1 MSLLIISS
9 RYLKSGMRGKTKR
22 RNFTKYIATRES
34 VEKRPQNTGRTTDNQ
49 KQFISELI
57 KEFPMAK
64 QYLEYADYEKNP
76 TSENASELISTI
88 IERHADVIGNRRN
101 FVGYMAMRP
110 GIDLNAV
117 ANEVAEHPGY
127 VWTHVVSL
135 RREDAV
141 RLGYT
146 NSDMW
151 RELVK
156 RHIDD
161 ISKAQNIPLANM
173 KWYAAFHDTTHH
185 PHIHLIVYSSDP
197 RQGYLTKEGMAAI
210 RSSFANDIFHDDLQS
225 VYQAQ
230 TLTRDELKA
239 LSENNMKEI
248 VSQLG
253 NGEVDERLVISIQK
267 LCEQLKTTKGKK
279 VYGYLPKDVKKTVD
293 EIFLLLAQDK
303 NIQELYDKWCEFEKA
318 KYKMYTQKDKEF
330 PVLIDNKEF
339 KSVRNM
345 IIRTVVKLNDEY
357 ENVSPSVIRIPEI
370 ESVQKPADSNLSV
383 HDSEEIITVPIKAA
397 KIPTI
402 PTEPMI
408 NNVNN
413 ASLDNS
419 IFAGTVA
426 KLLVDLGSFI
436 EDDNRRSRKNI
447 SRADRKLMSIIQRKK
462 QELGIK
468 SEGIDMNYEF

>member
-1 MSLLIISS
+1 M
-9 RYLKSGMRGKTKR
+9 
-22 RNFTKYIATRES
+22 
-34 VEKRPQNTGRTTDNQ
+34 
-49 KQFISELI
+49 
-57 KEFPMAK
+57 
-64 QYLEYADYEKNP
+64 
-76 TSENASELISTI
+76 
-88 IERHADVIGNRRN
+88 
-101 FVGYMAMRP
+101 
-110 GIDLNAV
+110 
-117 ANEVAEHPGY
+117 
-127 VWTHVVSL
+127 
-135 RREDAV
+135 